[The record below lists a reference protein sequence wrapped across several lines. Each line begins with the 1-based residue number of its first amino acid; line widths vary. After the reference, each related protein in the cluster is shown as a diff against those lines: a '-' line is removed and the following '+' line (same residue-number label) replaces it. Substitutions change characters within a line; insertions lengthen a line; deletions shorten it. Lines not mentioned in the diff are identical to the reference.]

1 MSEHIGYHGN
11 SLEFL
16 KTNQISIGDSVKIF
30 AEITYTGIIMPRYEH
45 NDDKHIVLKLKSGY
59 NIGLEIEKIE
69 KIEKKSSMENNIEK
83 NEKNEII
90 EKNNSLPN
98 ILLLSTGGTIASK
111 IDYRTG
117 AVTPVL
123 TAEELNSSVPEL
135 GKIANID
142 TKVLF
147 SEYSENIMPE
157 HWIKIAETVKEY
169 SKSEYAGIIIAH
181 GTDTMHYTSSYLSFA
196 LAGFPIPIAL
206 VGSQRSSD
214 RASSDAAL
222 NLIGAVKFLTESK
235 TNGNYIIMHQDE
247 NNETIACHIGTRVRK
262 NHTSKRGAFQTLGND
277 PAFLIV
283 ENKVQRNM
291 KRNFFKDSEFV
302 PKIKINQKVA
312 LVKYYPGYNPDL
324 LKNLIDSGF
333 KAIIFEGTGLGHI
346 GENMYPI
353 VKMANEKGIFM
364 GMTSQCI
371 DGRVRMTVYESG
383 RDLLDLGIIPLE
395 NMIPEIAL
403 VKAMWVTGNTE
414 KFDEIKDNMLKEIAS
429 EFST

>member
-1 MSEHIGYHGN
+1 MSEYTGYNGN

-16 KTNQISIGDSVKIF
+16 KTNKILIGDSVKIL
-30 AEITYTGIIMPRYEH
+30 ADITYSGIIMPRYEH
-45 NDDKHIVLKLKSGY
+45 SDDKHIVLKLKSGY

-69 KIEKKSSMENNIEK
+69 KIEKNPPVEK
-83 NEKNEII
+83 NIQQNKEIGKNKE
-90 EKNNSLPN
+90 LPN

-117 AVTPVL
+117 SVTPVL

-135 GKIANID
+135 SKIANID

-157 HWIKIAETVKEY
+157 HWLKIAETIKEY
-169 SKSEYAGIIIAH
+169 TQSDYSGIIIAH
-181 GTDTMHYTSSYLSFA
+181 GTDTMHYTSSYLSFS

-222 NLIGAVKFLTESK
+222 NLIGAIKFLTKSK
-235 TNGNYIIMHQDE
+235 TNGIYIAMHQDE
-247 NNETIACHIGTRVRK
+247 NDETIACHIGTRVRK
-262 NHTSKRGAFQTLGND
+262 NHTSKRGAFQTVGND
-277 PAFLIV
+277 PAFLMVNNEIH
-283 ENKVQRNM
+283 KNM
-291 KRNFFKDSEFV
+291 KTDFFTINQFE
-302 PKIKINQKVA
+302 PKIKINEKVA

-324 LKNLIDSGF
+324 LKNIIDSGY

-346 GENMYPI
+346 GKNMYPI
-353 VKMANEKGIFM
+353 VKIANEKGIFM

-383 RDLLDLGIIPLE
+383 RDLLNLGIIPLE

-414 KFDEIKDNMLKEIAS
+414 KYDEIKENMLNEIAS

>member
-1 MSEHIGYHGN
+1 MSEYTGYNGS

-16 KTNQISIGDSVKIF
+16 KTNKILVGDSVKILSD
-30 AEITYTGIIMPRYEH
+30 ITYSGIIMPRYEH

-59 NIGLEIEKIE
+59 NIGLEINKIIKIE
-69 KIEKKSSMENNIEK
+69 KNASIEKNIEK
-83 NEKNEII
+83 NQEVEKKDN
-90 EKNNSLPN
+90 LPN

-135 GKIANID
+135 GEIANID

-147 SEYSENIMPE
+147 SEYSENIMPK
-157 HWIKIAETVKEY
+157 HWLKIAETIKQY
-169 SKSEYAGIIIAH
+169 SESNYTGIIIAH
-181 GTDTMHYTSSYLSFA
+181 GTDTMHYTSSYLSFS

-222 NLIGAVKFLTESK
+222 NLIGAIKFLIESK
-235 TNGNYIIMHQDE
+235 TNGIYVAMHQDE
-247 NNETIACHIGTRVRK
+247 NDETIACHIGTRVRK
-262 NHTSKRGAFQTLGND
+262 NHTSKRGAFQTVGND

-283 ENKVQRNM
+283 NNEIHKNM
-291 KRNFFKDSEFV
+291 KTNFFTIDKFN
-302 PKIKINQKVA
+302 PKIKINEKVA

-324 LKNLIDSGF
+324 LKNMIDSGC

-346 GENMYPI
+346 GENMYPV

-383 RDLLDLGIIPLE
+383 RDLLNLGIVPLE

-414 KFDEIKDNMLKEIAS
+414 TYDEIKENMLKQIAS
-429 EFST
+429 EFTT